1 MTQTATQ
8 NNSTLGA
15 RYIRAKDLKR
25 VYGISARA
33 LSGISGAPKP
43 ARLSHKMVV
52 YSIADLDFWFRRY
65 SGRGLRGTSLGAVPT
80 KVRDG
85 SSLNKKSGSEISPNG
100 SSLTASGIDTQDN
113 SEKTKE

>member
-1 MTQTATQ
+1 MTQTITQ
-8 NNSTLGA
+8 NNSTLDA

-65 SGRGLRGTSLGAVPT
+65 SGKGLRGTSLGAV
-80 KVRDG
+80 R
-85 SSLNKKSGSEISPNG
+85 NKKSGSEIPPNG
-100 SSLTASGIDTQDN
+100 SSLTASGIDTQGN

>member
-65 SGRGLRGTSLGAVPT
+65 SGRGQRGTSLGA
-80 KVRDG
+80 
-85 SSLNKKSGSEISPNG
+85 KKISGSEIPPNG
-100 SSLTASGIDTQDN
+100 SSLTAPEIDTQVN
-113 SEKTKE
+113 PEKTKEI